1 MTLTDFIK
9 AMPKIELHVHLQ
21 GATQPETLLTLAE
34 RNGVDL
40 PAKTLDD
47 VRDWFHFTDFQN
59 FIDIYVQICRVIV
72 TADDLELMTWEFL
85 KNQAAQNI
93 VYSEVTYTPAI
104 RNHEEGLTF
113 DKQLA
118 AINRAVRRAEQE
130 LGVSMALV
138 IDIPRVISSEHA
150 DLFVEWAT
158 YGYGKGVVA
167 FGLGGYEPGNPPE
180 NYARQFKKIKELGI
194 PIVPHAGEKVG
205 PESIWSALKVCD
217 AVRIGHGVR
226 CIEDSE
232 LVALLR
238 DTRIPLE
245 VSPTS
250 NVLLGVFPSI
260 AEHPINRLIEA
271 GLIITVNSDDPP
283 MFNTTLTNEFLV
295 CAQTFGWS
303 FDLLQQLTM
312 NALEVSFLPEKGKL
326 MLRENFAQQFADL
339 RERYIGVEQ

>member
-1 MTLTDFIK
+1 MSLTDFIK

-21 GATQPETLLTLAE
+21 GATQPDTLLKLAE
-34 RNGVDL
+34 LNQVDL
-40 PAKTLDD
+40 PVKTLED
-47 VRDWFHFTDFQN
+47 VRNWYQFTDFQN
-59 FIDIYVQICRVIV
+59 FIDIYVQVCRVIV
-72 TADDLELMTWEFL
+72 SDDDLEVMTWEFL

-93 VYSEVTYTPAI
+93 VYSEVTYTPAV
-104 RNHEEGLTF
+104 RNHMEGLTF

-118 AINRAVRRAEQE
+118 AINRAIRRAEEE

-138 IDIPRVISSEHA
+138 IDIPRVISSEQA
-150 DLFVEWAT
+150 DLFVEWAI

-180 NYARQFKKIKELGI
+180 NYARQFKRIKAAGI

-226 CIEDSE
+226 CIEDAE
-232 LVALLR
+232 LVAVLR

-250 NVLLGVFPSI
+250 NVLLGVCGSI

-283 MFNTTLTNEFLV
+283 MFNTSLTNEFLV

-303 FDLLQQLTM
+303 ADLIEQLTM
-312 NALEVSFLPEKGKL
+312 NALKVSFLPQKGKQ
-326 MLRENFAQQFADL
+326 MLQANFEQQFADL
-339 RERYIGVEQ
+339 RERYIVPE